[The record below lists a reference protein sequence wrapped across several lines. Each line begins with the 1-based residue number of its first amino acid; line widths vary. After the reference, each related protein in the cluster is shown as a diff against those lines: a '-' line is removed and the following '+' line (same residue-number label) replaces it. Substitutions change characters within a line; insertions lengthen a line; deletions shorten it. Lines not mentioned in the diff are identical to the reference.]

1 MHAAIEKQFSH
12 AAANTSILTE
22 TVAGSETLKSLAVEP
37 RFIRRWDEQTEKMV
51 TTGYDVQQLNNRS
64 NHLVQ
69 LLQNHQRRHFMV
81 GATEVLSLEM
91 TIGQLIAFNMMT
103 NHFAQPLARMVELW
117 GQYIQTRVAIEKL
130 GDMLNLPVEQHT
142 GVTMSL

>member
-1 MHAAIEKQFSH
+1 MQAAIEKQFSH
-12 AAANTSILTE
+12 AAANTSFLTE

-69 LLQNHQRRHFMV
+69 LLQKSPASPFYGWGRRKCSH
-81 GATEVLSLEM
+81 L
-91 TIGQLIAFNMMT
+91 
-103 NHFAQPLARMVELW
+103 R
-117 GQYIQTRVAIEKL
+117 
-130 GDMLNLPVEQHT
+130 
-142 GVTMSL
+142 